1 MTDGPVVGLVL
12 AGGLSR
18 RMGGGDKGLRMLGE
32 RPILARILERLR
44 PQVDALVVNANGD
57 PERFAAFGAPVV
69 PDLVDGFAGP
79 LAGILTGL
87 RWVQAQ
93 RPDVAAMVSVA
104 CDAPFFPADLVER
117 LRAGAAAAGVPLA
130 CAASDGR
137 THPVFGLWPV
147 ALADDLEHALR
158 VDGVRKVDVW
168 TARHGCAHV
177 AFGTGDGD
185 PFFNVNRPEDLAV
198 AAEFLSRCTRP
209 G

>member
-1 MTDGPVVGLVL
+1 MSDGPVVGLVL

-18 RMGGGDKGLRMLGE
+18 RMGGGDKSLRMLGD
-32 RPILARILERLR
+32 RPILARILECLR
-44 PQVDALVVNANGD
+44 PQVAAVVVNANGD

-87 RWVQAQ
+87 RWVQAH

-117 LRAGAAAAGVPLA
+117 LRLGAAAAGTPLA
-130 CAASDGR
+130 CAESDGR

-177 AFGTGDGD
+177 PFGTAGGD
-185 PFFNVNRPEDLAV
+185 PFFNVNRPEDLAA
-198 AAEFLSRCTRP
+198 AAEFLSR
-209 G
+209 